1 MITEDLVRCA
11 DQEAVHTFGP
21 GGFSMVRQQSIPLY
35 GDARLGH
42 GGFPGGTIRGR
53 GVLTKRSVVV
63 KF

>member
-1 MITEDLVRCA
+1 MITEDLVRYA

-21 GGFSMVRQQSIPLY
+21 GGFSMVRQQSTPLY
-35 GDARLGH
+35 G
-42 GGFPGGTIRGR
+42 GGTTRGR